1 MAEVKLKT
9 FYPENAVTDSAEMNA
24 NMNALEGSLGS
35 GDIDETNV
43 RAEGIDFRNLSE
55 SLHIAEIGQLNNGY
69 QISFGTLPAADARYP
84 SYSVDI
90 NDPKELP
97 INHDETGTTNTAVS
111 KGTKLRIN
119 GTAGEDLTG
128 AELITVQWN
137 VNVMDNLLHTP
148 IAELVTKLIDTTTKD
163 GGTGAPHP
171 YGSGIGEWFWII
183 YPKFNVTSNALN
195 DSDFQD
201 AKSAG
206 LVDGTDFLRPDEITG
221 INSISN
227 NYFDFDERRW
237 DHTMIIPSMFASA
250 GNVGTSPFL
259 MKNADKD
266 GADNNNALGG
276 PQMFHSSFSLQVKD
290 GVAAGKKLYGVQLFI
305 SGYWR
310 MHASVAGIGIGNDVG
325 AFLEFED
332 CQPDKTN
339 TDGDPIPIYGVSG
352 QLALE
357 RIQTSCIIHKTKGA

>member
-35 GDIDETNV
+35 GDIDEENV

-55 SLHIAEIGQLNNGY
+55 SLHIADIGQLNNGY
-69 QISFGTLPAADARYP
+69 QISFGALPATGARYD
-84 SYSVDI
+84 SYSIDI
-90 NDPKELP
+90 NEPKEKP
-97 INHDETGTTNTAVS
+97 INHDDAGATNTAIG
-111 KGTKLRIN
+111 KGTKLRVN

-183 YPKFNVTSNALN
+183 YPKFNVTSNALT

-206 LVDGTDFLRPDEITG
+206 LVDGTDFLRPDTITG
-221 INSISN
+221 TNSISN
-227 NYFDFDERRW
+227 NYFDLMND
-237 DHTMIIPSMFASA
+237 D
-250 GNVGTSPFL
+250 GT
-259 MKNADKD
+259 
-266 GADNNNALGG
+266 
-276 PQMFHSSFSLQVKD
+276 
-290 GVAAGKKLYGVQLFI
+290 
-305 SGYWR
+305 
-310 MHASVAGIGIGNDVG
+310 
-325 AFLEFED
+325 
-332 CQPDKTN
+332 
-339 TDGDPIPIYGVSG
+339 
-352 QLALE
+352 
-357 RIQTSCIIHKTKGA
+357 IQ